1 MDGGGRILRSLRE
14 SLATSLPP
22 VHFPLAQPEAAVA
35 GAAYASAAAAD
46 LPPQPP
52 HRSDDGPSTLQ
63 RYAFLARPGVGL
75 VAALLLFGGVGL
87 AGALQNGGYD
97 ALIRREGQPWDIAAR
112 AFGFDISAITITG
125 QSRLTENEL
134 LDAAGVTPRQ
144 SLLFLDAGAVRERL
158 LAIPLVKTARVM
170 KLYPNRLVVAIEER
184 RPQALWQRDGRI
196 SVVSDDGVAIDELR
210 DERYLGL
217 PFVVGDGAQKR
228 LPEFLA
234 IREGMGDLAQRVK
247 AGVLVAGRRWD
258 IEMTNGVIVK
268 LPEADPGRAIGV
280 LIRLQR
286 EARILDKDVM
296 AIDLRA
302 DNRVTVRLTEEAA
315 AAREAALPH
324 KTKKAGG

>member
-1 MDGGGRILRSLRE
+1 MDGGERILRSLRE

-35 GAAYASAAAAD
+35 GAAYASAD
-46 LPPQPP
+46 LSSQPP
-52 HRSDDGPSTLQ
+52 HRSDDGPSALQ
-63 RYAFLARPGVGL
+63 RYAFFARPGVGL

-196 SVVSDDGVAIDELR
+196 LVVSDDGVAIDELR